1 MNIAKESRA
10 DTLKHLREQHQAGFK
25 ATQALLKELSAI
37 RKEIRQ
43 AMQER
48 PKTVP
53 ELAEAIHLPAS
64 QVLWQMAA
72 MKKYGLVVETGLD
85 GNYYRYA
92 LAEEA
97 KK

>member
-1 MNIAKESRA
+1 MTVETMSRA
-10 DTLKHLREQHQAGFK
+10 DALKRLRQEHQAGFK

-43 AMQER
+43 ALQDG
-48 PKTVP
+48 PKTIP
-53 ELAEAIHLPAS
+53 ELAAAINLPTS

-72 MKKYGLVVETGLD
+72 MKKYGLVAETDLD

-92 LAEEA
+92 WVEEA